1 MSGTG
6 GEGYCRDPDRAS
18 REPVGRRAL
27 PKHEK
32 KLATC
37 FLPENQN
44 LCHGVFVGANGSE
57 YRTTRGPTERK
68 RSAKENDRQPL
79 DIPRNRGIDDFVGQ

>member
-1 MSGTG
+1 MSGIG
-6 GEGYCRDPDRAS
+6 GEGFCRDPDRAS

-27 PKHEK
+27 PTHEK
-32 KLATC
+32 KLAIC

-68 RSAKENDRQPL
+68 GSAK
-79 DIPRNRGIDDFVGQ
+79 

>member
-1 MSGTG
+1 MSGIG
-6 GEGYCRDPDRAS
+6 GEGFCRDPDRPS

-27 PKHEK
+27 PTHEK

-79 DIPRNRGIDDFVGQ
+79 DIPRNRGIDDFAGQ